1 MKKDDAK
8 FRNVVGY
15 NFRLRVLRDRVGL
28 FMISIFVILVAV
40 HFLKTRESNILY
52 FANNKV
58 VSIILLIV
66 GIGAAICSCLGFI
79 WKTDYAKYDRMKY
92 IVGKGDV
99 LYENAYLAIV
109 DSVFIDKHN
118 YLNMFYIDEV
128 YKIEVKDRKSYNAL
142 QERPEIKIHT
152 GDKTYDLNV
161 SRLSMTSAN
170 ELADVIEEIAPN
182 IGRKEEVIRIAKRE
196 VLNPVDHIVPS
207 ISGRI
212 HFDDGDY
219 YKYSNNLIFYAAAV
233 VGLITLFIALVF
245 GGTELRHDIQYADL
259 NDKTSTIDKD
269 NYPIKGSL
277 ENVYGE
283 INVDINCGLSSS
295 SKVRKYVLPYKDKL
309 ILFCDK
315 DGVMDKDKTFKFHA
329 YTKELTEKEL
339 SDCNEIIKSANIDTK
354 GNNKEFH
361 NYCVMTR
368 EEDRNLYIIT
378 ALVCGLITLLCVF
391 IMIKSKK

>member
-1 MKKDDAK
+1 MTKSIYNKT
-8 FRNVVGY
+8 VG
-15 NFRLRVLRDRVGL
+15 
-28 FMISIFVILVAV
+28 
-40 HFLKTRESNILY
+40 FL
-52 FANNKV
+52 
-58 VSIILLIV
+58 
-66 GIGAAICSCLGFI
+66 

-99 LYENAYLAIV
+99 LYENAYFAIV

-196 VLNPVDHIVPS
+196 VLNLVDHIVPS
-207 ISGRI
+207 VSGRI
-212 HFDDGDY
+212 HFDDSDY

-245 GGTELRHDIQYADL
+245 GGIELRHDIQCINI
-259 NDKTSTIDKD
+259 NDENATIEKD
-269 NYPIKGSL
+269 YYPIKGHL
-277 ENVYGE
+277 ESVYGE
-283 INVDINCGLSSS
+283 INVDIDCGTTPK
-295 SKVRKYVLPYKDKL
+295 SKVRKLVLPYKDKL

-315 DGVMDKDKTFKFHA
+315 DGVMDEDKIKNFTFHA
-329 YTKELTEKEL
+329 CAKALTEKEL
-339 SDCNEIIKSANIDTK
+339 ADCNEIIKSANIETK
-354 GNNKEFH
+354 GHKKEIH
-361 NYCVMTR
+361 TYCVMTR